1 MVLELPWW
9 ILPTVISAGIFIV
22 SYAIGKS
29 SASAKTEQIIEV
41 TIMQLIEKGYV
52 RHRKV
57 NGEIELLKIDG
68 SAE

>member
-9 ILPTVISAGIFIV
+9 ILPTAISAGIFII
-22 SYAIGKS
+22 SYTLGRS
-29 SASAKTEQIIEV
+29 STSAKVDEIIEV
-41 TIMQLIEKGYV
+41 TIMQLIERGYV

-57 NGEIELLKIDG
+57 NGEIELLKIDD